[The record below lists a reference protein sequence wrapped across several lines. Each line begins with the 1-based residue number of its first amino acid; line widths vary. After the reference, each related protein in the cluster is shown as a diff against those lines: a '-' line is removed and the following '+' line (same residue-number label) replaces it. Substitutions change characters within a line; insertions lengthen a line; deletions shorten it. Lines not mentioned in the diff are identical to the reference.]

1 MLCLKIELSAFR
13 DILVIIYPI
22 FFEFPI
28 DECFEFFAMN
38 YPYDVK
44 DYIKM
49 KLRLYIDFK
58 YKGKLSKSEIHY
70 QKLYLFCMTRI

>member
-22 FFEFPI
+22 FFELY
-28 DECFEFFAMN
+28 DEYFEFFAMN
-38 YPYDVK
+38 CPYDVK
-44 DYIKM
+44 DYIKI

-58 YKGKLSKSEIHY
+58 YKGKLSKSEIYY